1 MATRL
6 ADIRSR
12 EAGIV
17 TEKRVEL
24 KDSGEVF
31 HPNIF
36 VELID
41 DGVRM
46 WTEDGQGIVIPD
58 AALAD
63 LKKRLTYLLGTAT

>member
-24 KDSGEVF
+24 KDSKGEVF
-31 HPNIF
+31 HPNVF
-36 VELID
+36 VELVD

-63 LKKRLTYLLGTAT
+63 LKKRLTYLLGTA